1 MVIPA
6 QSILVYLEG
15 MESVSVR
22 KTDLS
27 PGYEAS
33 KAEAVMLVA
42 SGCVEGRGSRARL
55 KFLRLLC
62 TPEEAESK
70 ALNEAA
76 RLANTSKRKIKM
88 LALDVLQRMSADRK
102 FIYREKLPGL
112 DGKWSGH
119 WTFTH
124 KQPVAGF
131 GVRWAQ

>member
-1 MVIPA
+1 MK
-6 QSILVYLEG
+6 Y
-15 MESVSVR
+15 
-22 KTDLS
+22 
-27 PGYEAS
+27 
-33 KAEAVMLVA
+33 
-42 SGCVEGRGSRARL
+42 
-55 KFLRLLC
+55 LRLLC
-62 TPEEAESK
+62 SWEEAECI
-70 ALNEAA
+70 ALKEVERIA
-76 RLANTSKRKIKM
+76 RSVNSGSNK